1 MFLVEKKVKN
11 YKFGKNTKKKKK
23 KKITSS
29 SILFYQRSNYWVLS
43 VT

>member
-23 KKITSS
+23 KNNYFKFHIILSKI
-29 SILFYQRSNYWVLS
+29 
-43 VT
+43 

>member
-23 KKITSS
+23 KKLLQVPYYFIKDLT
-29 SILFYQRSNYWVLS
+29 IGYCL
-43 VT
+43 

>member
-11 YKFGKNTKKKKK
+11 YKFGKNTKKK

>member
-23 KKITSS
+23 KKKILQVTYYFIKNIT
-29 SILFYQRSNYWVLS
+29 IGYCL
-43 VT
+43 